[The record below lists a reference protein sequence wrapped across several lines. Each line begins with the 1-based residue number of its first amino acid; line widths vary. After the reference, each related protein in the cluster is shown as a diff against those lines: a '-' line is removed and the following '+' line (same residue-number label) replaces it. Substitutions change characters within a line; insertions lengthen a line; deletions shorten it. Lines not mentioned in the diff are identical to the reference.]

1 MKKRVSVKEGASAT
15 VATSAEDTVIAE
27 DMVAMDTARDMVAT
41 GGRATVDTE
50 GREVIAMVDTG
61 GREATAMAATDA
73 STKCCSCWK

>member
-1 MKKRVSVKEGASAT
+1 MKKRVSVKEGASAM
-15 VATSAEDTVIAE
+15 VATSTEDIIAE